1 MKFSEKARQQV
12 VPYWEGS
19 FTHPFITELQ
29 AGTLDPAIFRFY
41 LIQDAYYLQ
50 HFTHLYTLIAAQT
63 QEPELKAY
71 ALQSAEGLA
80 QGEITIRHDF
90 FAELNISTT
99 ELAATTIAPT
109 TYHYVSHMYRQL
121 VEGTPHVAIAGMLPC
136 PCLYQEV
143 AQQLQQRKSPV
154 PIYQRWIDTYSG
166 ADNADDQ
173 RAAIAL
179 IDRLYDQG
187 MPTEQQQMLAAF
199 RISSQMEYS
208 FWEMAYHLE
217 AWPKGAK
224 VDDTKQG

>member
-1 MKFSEKARQQV
+1 
-12 VPYWEGS
+12 
-19 FTHPFITELQ
+19 
-29 AGTLDPAIFRFY
+29 
-41 LIQDAYYLQ
+41 
-50 HFTHLYTLIAAQT
+50 
-63 QEPELKAY
+63 
-71 ALQSAEGLA
+71 
-80 QGEITIRHDF
+80 
-90 FAELNISTT
+90 
-99 ELAATTIAPT
+99 
-109 TYHYVSHMYRQL
+109 MYRQL

-136 PCLYQEV
+136 PWLYQEV

-179 IDRLYDQG
+179 IDRLYDQS

-224 VDDTKQG
+224 VDDTKQR

>member
-90 FAELNISTT
+90 
-99 ELAATTIAPT
+99 
-109 TYHYVSHMYRQL
+109 
-121 VEGTPHVAIAGMLPC
+121 
-136 PCLYQEV
+136 
-143 AQQLQQRKSPV
+143 SP
-154 PIYQRWIDTYSG
+154 
-166 ADNADDQ
+166 N
-173 RAAIAL
+173 
-179 IDRLYDQG
+179 
-187 MPTEQQQMLAAF
+187 
-199 RISSQMEYS
+199 
-208 FWEMAYHLE
+208 
-217 AWPKGAK
+217 
-224 VDDTKQG
+224 